1 MKRINQYLSLLLI
14 VTLLA
19 SCDKFDEINTNPDA
33 TTKVTA
39 SLLATGLVLNI
50 TTPSSSKSFISD
62 KLLSKQ
68 LVWANEGME
77 DYQYN
82 VFGRSSFG
90 GYNAL
95 INAQKMVESVT
106 DDNVNAYDGLAHFIK
121 AYKLFYMSLEM
132 GDIPYEEALQGEK
145 GLVKPRYNTQK
156 EVMGFILDDL
166 SRAYEL
172 FSNGKDF
179 SGDPILGG
187 EIARWKKAT
196 TALQLKVLMHLSKKE
211 GDTDLNI
218 KQRFAGIVSSGSL
231 MESNADNLQMI
242 FMDKANTI
250 YPFHFTNTKYAP
262 NTVLSNMIID
272 KCRETGDIRMFYY
285 AQPAE
290 ARLKAGLKEDDWN
303 AYVGLDPSDPLDKI
317 NAAYAIKEYSALNLR
332 YTDYP
337 AGEPVVRLGYAEQ
350 NFILAEAAVRG
361 WIQGDASAYYKK
373 GIEAS
378 MNFIAASTPDDVIY
392 HHGHPINEE
401 SIAAFLANPV
411 IQLTGSKEKD
421 IEKILTQRYL
431 SSFMQHPWDI
441 YYDYRRTGYPVLPI
455 NPKTNRNTVLDKIP
469 MRWMYPKG
477 ESDYNLENIDE
488 ALARQFGG
496 VDDVNKLMWI
506 LQ

>member
-14 VTLLA
+14 VALLA

-39 SLLATGLVLNI
+39 SLLATGLLLDI
-50 TTPSSSKSFISD
+50 TSSSSSKSFIND
-62 KLLSKQ
+62 ELLSKQ
-68 LVWANEGME
+68 LAWAGEGME

-82 VFGRSSFG
+82 IFGRSGFG
-90 GYNAL
+90 GYNTL
-95 INAQKMVESVT
+95 INAQKMVESVS

-156 EVMGFILDDL
+156 EVMSFILDDL

-179 SGDPILGG
+179 TGDPIMGG
-187 EIARWKKAT
+187 EIARWKKVT
-196 TALQLKVLMHLSKKE
+196 TAFQLKVLMHLSKKE
-211 GDTDLNI
+211 GDADLNI

-242 FMDKANTI
+242 YMDKAHTI
-250 YPFHFTNTKYAP
+250 YPFHNTNTKHAP
-262 NTVLSNMIID
+262 NAVLTNMIID
-272 KCRETGDIRMFYY
+272 NFRETGDIRMFYY
-285 AQPAE
+285 AKPAE

-303 AYVGLDPSDPLDKI
+303 AYIGLNPSAPFDQI
-317 NAAYAIKEYSALNLR
+317 NSAYAALEYSGLNPR

-337 AGEPVVRLGYAEQ
+337 SGEPIIRLGYAEQ
-350 NFILAEAAVRG
+350 NFILAEAVVRG
-361 WIQGDASAYYKK
+361 WIQGDASVYYKK
-373 GIEAS
+373 GIQAS
-378 MNFIAASTPDDVIY
+378 MNFIADNTPDETIY
-392 HHGHPINEE
+392 HHGHPITEE
-401 SIAAFLANPV
+401 SIAAFLATPA
-411 IQLTGSKEKD
+411 IQLTGNKDKD
-421 IEKILTQRYL
+421 IEKIITQRYL
-431 SSFMQHPWDI
+431 ASFMQHPWDT

-455 NPKTNRNTVLDKIP
+455 NPTTNRNEVKDQLP
-469 MRWMYPKG
+469 MRWMYPKS
-477 ESDYNLENIDE
+477 ESDYNKENIDE
-488 ALARQFGG
+488 ALQRQFGG